1 MVLHVLLFL
10 PAAATVNG
18 IRVSLFTQAD
28 YEQVISI
35 LGRFNDQDT
44 VTLQFPLKVKTST
57 YTEVVVNSQSEYN
70 AIVNGCTTA
79 QSSGQNAISSLK
91 SLSQ

>member
-1 MVLHVLLFL
+1 LFL